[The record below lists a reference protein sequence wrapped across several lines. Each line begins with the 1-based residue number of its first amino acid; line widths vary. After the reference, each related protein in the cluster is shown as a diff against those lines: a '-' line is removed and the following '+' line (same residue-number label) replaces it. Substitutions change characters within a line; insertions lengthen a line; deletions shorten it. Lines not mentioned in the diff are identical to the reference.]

1 MTHAPDL
8 VRPVARLGA
17 ASVVSTLLL
26 ASACSTADLPSEPAE
41 SRPNDPV
48 ATPTSLSRRPLFS
61 SGSTAAGIPFASFD
75 LDNELLGAP
84 YRASVRLP
92 GPTDITKLLPNVRAR
107 GGQVMVMLS
116 NHDSH
121 VQNSD
126 RTFNLEKWKEQVA
139 RFKDVNLQPFIAD
152 GTLIGFLL
160 IDEPD
165 DPSNWGGQKI
175 PPSTVEEMARYS
187 KQLWPGMTTF
197 VRSKPVYLG
206 STGIKFKY
214 LDAGWAM
221 YQSWQGDVSSWVKTQ
236 VAAAKEA
243 GIGLIVGLNVLNGG
257 TEASGIKG
265 TKGNFYAMSP
275 SQLRSWGTILMN
287 EPYACGFF
295 NWRYDSRYNALP
307 DIQEAMTALAQMA
320 ESHPKTPCRQ
330 SALSTDLPIVTDTTA
345 ASVDT
350 ATTPTDTATTPVD
363 TAKTPI
369 DTTKAPIDTL
379 KTPIDTAKAPVDS
392 GPTPN
397 EPPGGVVLPGGT
409 NARNIPF
416 ASFDMDNAFLGAP
429 YNGAVRLP
437 APGDVTRLLNG
448 ARAKGGRI
456 VLQLTGHNPS
466 VQGSNRTFSLEKWK
480 RQIDRFKSLN
490 LSSYINDGTLM
501 GHILITKPEG
511 ASTWGGKRIPQS
523 TLEAMAQY
531 SKQLWPALPTFVHS
545 EPTYLRAS
553 GTNFR
558 YLDAGWIMYGASK
571 GDVRGWL
578 RGQVAAAKAS
588 GLGLVVGL
596 NVLDGGTKASGIQ
609 GRNKGKYAMSATE
622 LRSWGSTLLDE
633 SYVCGFFNWRYDS
646 KYNARTDIRSAMSY
660 LSQRAKSHAK
670 TSCQ

>member
-8 VRPVARLGA
+8 VRPGARLGA
-17 ASVVSTLLL
+17 ASVVSSLLL
-26 ASACSTADLPSEPAE
+26 ASACGTADLPSEPDI
-41 SRPNDPV
+41 SRPSGP
-48 ATPTSLSRRPLFS
+48 ATTPTSLSHRPLF

-75 LDNELLGAP
+75 LDTELLGAP

-92 GPTDITKLLPNVRAR
+92 GPKDITKLLPNVRAR

-116 NHDSH
+116 NHDKY

-126 RTFNLEKWKEQVA
+126 RTFNLEKWKDQVA
-139 RFKDVNLQPFIAD
+139 RFKDVNFQPFLAD
-152 GTLIGFLL
+152 GTLIGFLM
-160 IDEPD
+160 IDEPE

-175 PPSTVEEMARYS
+175 PPSTVDEMARYS

-197 VRSKPVYLG
+197 VRSKPAYLS

-221 YQSWQGDVSSWVKTQ
+221 YQSWQGDVSTWIKTQ

-243 GIGLIVGLNVLNGG
+243 GIGLVVGLNVLNGG

-265 TKGNFYAMSP
+265 TKRKFYAMGA
-275 SQLRSWGTILMN
+275 SQLRSWGTILLN

-295 NWRYDSRYNALP
+295 NWKYDSKYNARP
-307 DIQEAMTALAQMA
+307 DVQEAMSALAQMA
-320 ESHPKTPCRQ
+320 ESRPTTSCRQ
-330 SALSTDLPIVTDTTA
+330 SSLSIDPPVETD
-345 ASVDT
+345 SVAVSIDT
-350 ATTPTDTATTPVD
+350 AKTPVD
-363 TAKTPI
+363 TAQTPSDTAKTPS
-369 DTTKAPIDTL
+369 DTL
-379 KTPIDTAKAPVDS
+379 KTPIDTAEAAVDS
-392 GPTPN
+392 TPTPN
-397 EPPGGVVLPGGT
+397 EPSGGVVLPGGS
-409 NARNIPF
+409 NARDIPF

-429 YNGAVRLP
+429 YNGSVRLP
-437 APGDVTRLLNG
+437 APGDVTRLMTG

-466 VQGSNRTFSLEKWK
+466 VQNSNRTFSLEKWK

-490 LSSYINDGTLM
+490 LSSYIDDGTLM
-501 GHILITKPEG
+501 GHILITKPEDP
-511 ASTWGGKRIPQS
+511 STWGGKKIPQS

-531 SKQLWPALPTFVHS
+531 SKQLWPGLPTFVHS
-545 EPTYLRAS
+545 EPTYLTAT
-553 GTNFR
+553 GINFR
-558 YLDAGWIMYGASK
+558 YLDAGWIMYGSWK

-588 GLGLVVGL
+588 GLGLIVGL
-596 NVLDGGTKASGIQ
+596 NVLDGGTKARGIQ
-609 GRNKGKYAMSATE
+609 GRNKGKYAMSAAE

-646 KYNARTDIRSAMSY
+646 KYNARSDIRSAMSY
-660 LSQRAKSHAK
+660 LSQRAESHAK
-670 TSCQ
+670 TSCQQ